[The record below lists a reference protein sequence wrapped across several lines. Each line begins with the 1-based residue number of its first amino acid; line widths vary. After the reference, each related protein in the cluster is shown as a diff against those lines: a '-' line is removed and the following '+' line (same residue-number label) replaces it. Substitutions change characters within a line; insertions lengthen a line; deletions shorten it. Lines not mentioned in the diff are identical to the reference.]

1 MVQEQDGSVL
11 KRSLAQKKINFK
23 IKIMKLIYSI
33 FINVFFVSSLTAQ
46 VAIGKQTVQ
55 PGVSLEFG
63 IGNKGLILPW
73 VLNTNGTTVELNSAA
88 NAKGGALVLDVN
100 DKKVK
105 ISKNDGAWV
114 DLTVHVNEKP
124 ATGGNTAIDNSL
136 QTGTVYTQNSSAK
149 SQIGGTV
156 NDTTPGI
163 LVLADTNKVMIPPLV
178 TNPADNI
185 NNPAPGMIVFDSV
198 KKLFCVYNG
207 TVWSYWRAD
216 S

>member
-1 MVQEQDGSVL
+1 
-11 KRSLAQKKINFK
+11 
-23 IKIMKLIYSI
+23 MKLIYSI

-105 ISKNDGAWV
+105 ISKNDGTWV
-114 DLTVHVNEKP
+114 DLTVHDFEKP
-124 ATGGNTAIDNSL
+124 ATGGNTVIDNSL
-136 QTGTVYTQNSSAK
+136 QIGNVTQNSTAK
-149 SQIGGTV
+149 TQIGGTST
-156 NDTTPGI
+156 DTTPGI
-163 LVLADTNKVMIPPLV
+163 LVLADTNKAMIPPLV

-185 NNPAPGMIVFDSV
+185 KNPAPGMIVFDSV